1 MEYYIF
7 ENFHRKKVELPKKQ
21 KISKENEVIFEMKIK
36 DFKRILKET
45 TRK

>member
-1 MEYYIF
+1 MDYYIF
-7 ENFHRKKVELPKKQ
+7 ENTYKKKIELPKKQ

-45 TRK
+45 TKK

>member
-7 ENFHRKKVELPKKQ
+7 ENIYKKKFELPKKQ
-21 KISKENEVIFEMKIK
+21 KVSKEKEVVFEMKIK

-45 TRK
+45 VKK